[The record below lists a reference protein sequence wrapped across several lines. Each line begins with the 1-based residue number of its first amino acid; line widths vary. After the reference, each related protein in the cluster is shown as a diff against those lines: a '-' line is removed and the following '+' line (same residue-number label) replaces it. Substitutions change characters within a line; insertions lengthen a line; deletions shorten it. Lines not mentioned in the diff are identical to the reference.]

1 MESNSLRTAF
11 NSQQH
16 RTFAANAQK
25 EEDSDAPTNVPP
37 TWTDNSEMIQMDDNQ
52 EAFPGQ
58 QDSGDDHGSLDA
70 NNEEHERNKSVGPE
84 DVFHSAAGQAQPL
97 PLEILPGPEAQEA
110 PKAVLVNENAL
121 LRFQLIPISETP
133 GKAAVG
139 EVLER
144 KIKPGLTI
152 KIGRQIVRDGQ
163 TTIKGNKKAT
173 EIDIWFTSK
182 VVSRLHA
189 EIWTKDGQ
197 LCIKDVGSSSGT
209 FLNKM
214 RLSPSGK
221 ESRPYP
227 LKQGDVLQFG
237 VDFKG
242 KSETLKSL
250 LAATNPY
257 GNKDSEQTDTGAETE
272 CCICLGS
279 IAPFQALFIA
289 PCSHC
294 YHYKCVGS
302 IIAQS
307 PMFQCPLCRQV
318 ANLTASVSSESL
330 HADNEAYIE
339 LPSITAPIDFSE
351 DAATP
356 SAAQAPSSRRG
367 SNANVKP
374 QGKRMSIIQGL
385 GMLGI
390 RQHQEAPGPSNS
402 TSPTPPQNA
411 TTSPTENSGANLQ
424 RKASKKRT
432 FSMKIQNFLGRK
444 ENADGVPHFDE
455 NEDPGRNPM
464 ANVPRTS
471 HVVPGEQPQAEIPG
485 ESAQAQAKNENN
497 NLVNAEN

>member
-1 MESNSLRTAF
+1 MESNNLRAAF
-11 NSQQH
+11 SSQQH

-25 EEDSDAPTNVPP
+25 EEDAEAQGNVPP
-37 TWTDNSEMIQMDDNQ
+37 TWTDNNIIQMDDNQ
-52 EAFPGQ
+52 DAFPAQ
-58 QDSGDDHGSLDA
+58 HDSGDDHRSLDGGIDDG
-70 NNEEHERNKSVGPE
+70 HQRKKSVDPHAEEGFQSVE
-84 DVFHSAAGQAQPL
+84 TRQPL
-97 PLEILPGPEAQEA
+97 AVDTNEA
-110 PKAVLVNENAL
+110 PKPAPVNENAF

-133 GKAAVG
+133 GKAAIG

-144 KIKPGLTI
+144 KIKTGQTI

-163 TTIKGNKKAT
+163 TTVKGNKKAT

-242 KSETLKSL
+242 KSET
-250 LAATNPY
+250 P
-257 GNKDSEQTDTGAETE
+257 
-272 CCICLGS
+272 
-279 IAPFQALFIA
+279 
-289 PCSHC
+289 
-294 YHYKCVGS
+294 
-302 IIAQS
+302 
-307 PMFQCPLCRQV
+307 
-318 ANLTASVSSESL
+318 
-330 HADNEAYIE
+330 IE
-339 LPSITAPIDFSE
+339 FNE
-351 DAATP
+351 DAPTP
-356 SAAQAPSSRRG
+356 SSQAPASRRG

-374 QGKRMSIIQGL
+374 PGKRMSIIQGL
-385 GMLGI
+385 GMLGM
-390 RQHQEAPGPSNS
+390 RPHQDA
-402 TSPTPPQNA
+402 SPTSSSATPAPPQPANA
-411 TTSPTENSGANLQ
+411 ATEAGGANLQ
-424 RKASKKRT
+424 RKVSKKRT

-455 NEDPGRNPM
+455 NEDPGRNPA

-471 HVVPGEQPQAEIPG
+471 HVLPGEQAPAEIPG
-485 ESAQAQAKNENN
+485 SSHGQQRDENN

>member
-1 MESNSLRTAF
+1 MESNNLRAAF
-11 NSQQH
+11 SSQQH
-16 RTFAANAQK
+16 RTFAVNAHK
-25 EEDSDAPTNVPP
+25 EEDADAQPNVPP
-37 TWTDNSEMIQMDDNQ
+37 TWTDNNIIQIDDNQ
-52 EAFPGQ
+52 EAFPAQ
-58 QDSGDDHGSLDA
+58 QDSGDDHGSLDGG
-70 NNEEHERNKSVGPE
+70 NEENHERNHSIDPQIAE
-84 DVFHSAAGQAQPL
+84 DAFPGASEHPQPIAA
-97 PLEILPGPEAQEA
+97 ENSNEEAQQPKPA
-110 PKAVLVNENAL
+110 PVNENAL

-133 GKAAVG
+133 GKAAIG

-144 KIKPGLTI
+144 KIKTGQTI

-163 TTIKGNKKAT
+163 TTVKGNKKAT

-242 KSETLKSL
+242 KSETVDVYRAMVLKLGFFDQSW
-250 LAATNPY
+250 LATQRANANP
-257 GNKDSEQTDTGAETE
+257 Q
-272 CCICLGS
+272 
-279 IAPFQALFIA
+279 
-289 PCSHC
+289 
-294 YHYKCVGS
+294 
-302 IIAQS
+302 
-307 PMFQCPLCRQV
+307 RQV

-330 HADNEAYIE
+330 HAENNEPYIE
-339 LPSITAPIDFSE
+339 LPTTTAPIEFAE
-351 DAATP
+351 EAPTP
-356 SAAQAPSSRRG
+356 SAAQAPASRRG
-367 SNANVKP
+367 STANAKP
-374 QGKRMSIIQGL
+374 PGKRMSIIQGL
-385 GMLGI
+385 GMLGM
-390 RQHQEAPGPSNS
+390 RPHQDASAPSSS
-402 TSPTPPQNA
+402 TAATPPQNA
-411 TTSPTENSGANLQ
+411 ATSPPENAASNLQ
-424 RKASKKRT
+424 RKVSKKRT

-471 HVVPGEQPQAEIPG
+471 HVVPGEQAQAEAP
-485 ESAQAQAKNENN
+485 ESSQGQPRNENN